1 MKFTS
6 TRDKSLRVGFTQAV
20 MNCLPKDGGM
30 YVPCEMEDLRKW
42 ILYTDEDSTFSSIAG
57 SLTSAFMHEE
67 YSPIICETIAS
78 MAFPFAPEI
87 RQLDE
92 NLFTLDLT
100 KGPTGIHRDFGISY
114 LVSILETA
122 FKLKG
127 GRAVFLDVSTGE
139 LGASLAATMRGKTSL
154 KAVVVYPKGCVR
166 GLEESDFVWNGGNIY
181 PVEIDGTEEDCN
193 KFVRMIFDDAE
204 FTERNHLTLA
214 NTVNIG
220 RLLPQAFFY
229 PYAFS
234 KIKNKI
240 NGDIVY
246 SLAAGNYS
254 NLVAGLY
261 AWQFALPVNGF
272 VIPAK
277 ESLVVDPSG
286 NPLILDSLVPL
297 SERENAD
304 PSRAFNL
311 ERLEDIFSANQLMMR
326 HFIYP
331 VEISENETHEAT
343 KELFTAYNIY
353 ADFHSSKAYA
363 ASRLVNS
370 ENCTEAANV
379 LILRDHPCYSADYMR
394 QTIGELP
401 PVSDSVLKAMKKT
414 VTGRPCVSSV
424 EEIRKIIESL

>member
-6 TRDKSLRVGFTQAV
+6 TRDKSLSVGFTQAV

-30 YVPCEMEDLRKW
+30 YVPFAMEDLRKW
-42 ILYTDEDSTFSSIAG
+42 ILYTDEDTTFPSLAG

-67 YSPIICETIAS
+67 YSPIICETIATR
-78 MAFPFAPEI
+78 AFPFSPEI
-87 RQLDE
+87 RQLE
-92 NLFTLDLT
+92 NNLFTLDLT

-114 LVSILETA
+114 LVSFLETT
-122 FKLKG
+122 FQLKG

-139 LGASLAATMRGKTSL
+139 LGASLAATMRGKEHL

-181 PVEIDGTEEDCN
+181 PVEIEGSEEDCN
-193 KFVRMIFDDAE
+193 NFVRKIFEDSDFAE
-204 FTERNHLTLA
+204 KNHLTLA

-234 KIKNKI
+234 RIKNKVHS
-240 NGDIVY
+240 DIVY

-261 AWQFALPVNGF
+261 AWQFALPLNGF

-277 ESLVVDPSG
+277 ESLALDPSG
-286 NPLILDSLVPL
+286 NPLILDSLVPFA
-297 SERENAD
+297 ERENAD
-304 PSRAFNL
+304 PSRAFNH

-326 HFIYP
+326 HFIFP
-331 VEISENETHEAT
+331 VEVSEKKVLEAT
-343 KELFTAYNIY
+343 KKLFMDYNIY

-363 ASRLVNS
+363 ASCLASARS
-370 ENCTEAANV
+370 YDEIATV
-379 LILRDHPCYSADYMR
+379 LILRDHPAYAADYIR
-394 QTIGELP
+394 QSLGELP
-401 PVSDSVLKAMKKT
+401 PVPETVQKAMKKIDT
-414 VTGRPCVSSV
+414 NRPCVSSI